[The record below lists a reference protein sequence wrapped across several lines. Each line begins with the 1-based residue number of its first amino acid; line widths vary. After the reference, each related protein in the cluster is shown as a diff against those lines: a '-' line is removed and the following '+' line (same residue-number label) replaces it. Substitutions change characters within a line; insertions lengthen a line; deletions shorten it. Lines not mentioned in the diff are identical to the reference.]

1 MDICETMCERNCL
14 PDRQLHH
21 LQTSG
26 IFQRT
31 KPYTTK
37 YMQHSPLLVALDI
50 ILYHLV
56 IQQSCITLPFLCY
69 FNYLLHR
76 LSSIDLNLC
85 THRTRRSIH
94 LLDNHWSYK
103 TRKININ
110 KYQHLYVFTFICSKI
125 HDACILNIGQ
135 YVLCTLP

>member
-76 LSSIDLNLC
+76 LSSINLNLC
-85 THRTRRSIH
+85 THHTRRNTHLFDVIGLTKPAKSI
-94 LLDNHWSYK
+94 S
-103 TRKININ
+103 TSINI
-110 KYQHLYVFTFICSKI
+110 YMYLHLYAQKSMMHASSI
-125 HDACILNIGQ
+125 
-135 YVLCTLP
+135 